1 MKALILRQLRFK
13 RKERE
18 RERGERVKQDET
30 KQNGKKTRKILSTRE
45 KVKKRKKIRLNL
57 GSFAGRNARNMLH

>member
-45 KVKKRKKIRLNL
+45 KVKKEKKY
-57 GSFAGRNARNMLH
+57 G